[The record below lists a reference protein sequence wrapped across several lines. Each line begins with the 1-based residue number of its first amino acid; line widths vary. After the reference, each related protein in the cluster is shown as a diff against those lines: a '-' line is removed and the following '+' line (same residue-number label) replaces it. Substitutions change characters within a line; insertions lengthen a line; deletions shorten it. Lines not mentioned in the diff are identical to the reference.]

1 MDRNIIVKRHYLD
14 PIRRKRMSYERPIIC
29 GIDSETNQGPP
40 FSLQLYSEDQR
51 SLTKILWVNEHDAT
65 DKLLNH
71 LSKHVRENIPYVVYG
86 HFLPFDFVS
95 FFWPRIEELVRRRDS
110 VFRFTH
116 GNWKIDG
123 VYGTPTFARL
133 TNGRKTVMLLDS
145 WSWFRCSLA
154 KAADIVCPDLP
165 KLKRIDGLGERNFTA
180 RDKGFVD
187 YAMRD
192 AEVAY
197 HLGIA
202 IDRMHQDYNLDQAV
216 SVADM
221 AARIFRS
228 HYIEDD
234 IARTGPEITKAAL
247 LSYHGG
253 KNNILADAA
262 PAWHRPVTSYDISS
276 AYPHAMTLMPTFTK
290 ENCFGSLRI
299 FAPRSRQV
307 PDFGVYR
314 VSGTAADCA
323 WPSLYNHSF
332 KPLKGKFVDTWLH
345 GYELNEALRTGEVMP
360 TKICGFIYDVD
371 RDPGGKTSFQKFVE
385 TFYQLK
391 SQAESPTHRFLY
403 KVILNSISG
412 KFIQTKQVEVDD
424 GGKVRIE
431 RHAAGLFHPFIAST
445 ITAHT
450 RSVIHRL
457 EHDTKALHTAT
468 DGIFAPGKPN
478 GRRFDFAPASG
489 LGSITTEATGE
500 LCLLRGKCYMLH
512 TRAAPKAGWRS
523 FCREGWHVSKL
534 AMHGFQ
540 GSPKQFEEL
549 VFSGR
554 RKYTVE
560 KPMRLRA
567 AIKGGHVPNKFVKRS
582 LVLKVPPLKRLFNY
596 A

>member
-1 MDRNIIVKRHYLD
+1 MDRNVIVKRHFLD
-14 PIRRKRMSYERPIIC
+14 PIRSKVMSYERPVIC

-51 SLTKILWVNEHDAT
+51 SLTKILWVDASNAT
-65 DKLLNH
+65 DKLLEH
-71 LSKHVRENIPYVVYG
+71 LTRNVRDNVPYILYG

-95 FFWPRIEELVRRRDS
+95 FFWPRMEELVRRRDS
-110 VFRFTH
+110 VFKFTH
-116 GNWKIDG
+116 GNWTIDG

-133 TNGRKTVMLLDS
+133 YNGKKSIMLLDS
-145 WSWFRCSLA
+145 FSWFRCSLA
-154 KAADIVCPDLP
+154 KAADLVCPDLP
-165 KLKRIDGLGERNFTA
+165 KLKRIDDLGSRVFTA

-202 IDRMHQDYNLDQAV
+202 IDRMHQEYNLEQSV

-221 AARIFRS
+221 AARIFRA
-228 HYIEDD
+228 HYIADP

-262 PAWHRPVTSYDISS
+262 PAWHSPVTSFDISS
-276 AYPHAMTLMPTFTK
+276 AYPHAMTLMPTFSR

-299 FAPRSRQV
+299 FGPRSRQV
-307 PDFGVYR
+307 PPFGVYR
-314 VSGTAADCA
+314 VSGTAAACA
-323 WPSLYNHSF
+323 WPALYNHSF
-332 KPLKGKFVDTWLH
+332 KPLKGKFSDIWLH

-371 RDPGGKTSFQKFVE
+371 RDPGGETSFQKFVQH
-385 TFYQLK
+385 FYKLK
-391 SQAESPTHRFLY
+391 SQAQSPTHRFLY

-412 KFIQTKQVEVDD
+412 KFIQTKQVEVDRD
-424 GGKVRIE
+424 GKVKIE

-450 RSVIHRL
+450 RSVIHQL
-457 EHDTKALHTAT
+457 EHQTNALHTAT
-468 DGIFAPGKPN
+468 DGIFAPGKAN
-478 GRRFDFAPASG
+478 GQRFDFAPASG
-489 LGSITTEATGE
+489 LGSITMEAEGE
-500 LCLLRGKCYMLH
+500 LCLMRGKCYLLH
-512 TRAAPKAGWRS
+512 TKKKVGYRS
-523 FCREGWHVSKL
+523 FCRDGWNVAKL

-549 VFSGR
+549 IFSGR
-554 RKYTVE
+554 RKYQVE

-567 AIKGGHVPNKFVKRS
+567 AIKGGHVPNKFIRRD

>member
-1 MDRNIIVKRHYLD
+1 MDRDVIVKQHYFD
-14 PIRRKRMSYERPIIC
+14 PIRRKVMNYERPIIC

-51 SLTKILWVNEHDAT
+51 SLTKMLWVDAKNAT
-65 DKLLNH
+65 DKLLEH
-71 LSKHVRENIPYVVYG
+71 LSRNVRDNTPYVLYG

-95 FFWPRIEELVRRRDS
+95 FFWPRLEELVRRRDS

-116 GNWKIDG
+116 RAWTIEG

-133 TNGRKTVMLLDS
+133 SNGRKSVMILDS

-154 KAADIVCPDLP
+154 KAADLVCPDLP
-165 KLKRIDGLGERNFTA
+165 KLKRIDGLGTRVFTA
-180 RDKGFVD
+180 RDKGFTD

-202 IDRMHQDYNLDQAV
+202 IDAMHKEYNLDQSV

-228 HYIEDD
+228 HYIEDE

-276 AYPHAMTLMPTFTK
+276 AYPHAMTLMPTFSR
-290 ENCFGSLRI
+290 ENCFGSVRV
-299 FAPRSRQV
+299 FGPRSRQV
-307 PDFGVYR
+307 PPFGVYR
-314 VSGTAADCA
+314 VSGTASDCA
-323 WPSLYNHSF
+323 WPSLYGHGF
-332 KPLKGKFVDTWLH
+332 KPLKGRFEDVWLH
-345 GYELNEALRTGEVMP
+345 GYELNEALRTAEVMP
-360 TKICGFIYDVD
+360 KKICGFIYDVE

-385 TFYQLK
+385 TFYKLK
-391 SQAESPTHRFLY
+391 SQAPSPTHRFLY

-412 KFIQTKQVEVDD
+412 KFIQTKQVEVDRD
-424 GGKVRIE
+424 GKVSIE

-450 RSVIHRL
+450 RSIIHQL
-457 EHDTKALHTAT
+457 EHHTSALHTAT
-468 DGIFAPGKPN
+468 DGIFAPGLKLAKP
-478 GRRFDFAPASG
+478 FDFAPASG
-489 LGSITTEATGE
+489 LGSIQAEASGE
-500 LCLLRGKCYMLH
+500 LCLMRGKCYMLH
-512 TRAAPKAGWRS
+512 TRKSVGYKS
-523 FCREGWHVSKL
+523 FCREGWHVAKL

-554 RKYTVE
+554 RKYQVE

-567 AIKGGHVPNKFVKRS
+567 AIKGGHVPNKFVKRD
-582 LVLKVPPLKRLFNY
+582 LVLKVPPLRRLFNY
-596 A
+596 